1 MSYATIVNKETGE
14 VVMKHKGDFR
24 GYKCEVCRTQRS
36 IYGLQ
41 EIMDHL
47 IDYHDEI
54 KIDSI

>member
-1 MSYATIVNKETGE
+1 MGYATIVNKETGE
-14 VVMKHKGDFR
+14 IVMRHKGDFQ

-54 KIDSI
+54 RIDSI